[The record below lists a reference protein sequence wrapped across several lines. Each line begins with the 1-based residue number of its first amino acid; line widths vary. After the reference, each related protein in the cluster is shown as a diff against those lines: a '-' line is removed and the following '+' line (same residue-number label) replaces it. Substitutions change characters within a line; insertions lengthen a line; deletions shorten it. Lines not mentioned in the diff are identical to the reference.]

1 MKFIENSVKKRM
13 GLLGLGSAVLIAAA
27 ALGMHGFQVLGTE
40 AGQEARLKG
49 QEIQPESQE
58 ARLKGQ
64 ETQLESREVQLN
76 GKKTQPESGAKR
88 DAAGTGENAAW
99 DVYPEE
105 EFFETETD
113 MTEFEG
119 KLEDI
124 TA

>member
-1 MKFIENSVKKRM
+1 MKFTENSVKKRM

-40 AGQEARLKG
+40 AGQEARLRG
-49 QEIQPESQE
+49 QEIQLGGQE
-58 ARLKGQ
+58 VQLNGR
-64 ETQLESREVQLN
+64 ETQLESQEVQ
-76 GKKTQPESGAKR
+76 PENGAKR
-88 DAAGTGENAAW
+88 DAAGTGENAVW

>member
-1 MKFIENSVKKRM
+1 MQMELTVLSGKGFFMKFLMKKRM

-27 ALGMHGFQVLGTE
+27 ALGMHGFPVLGTE
-40 AGQEARLKG
+40 AGQEA
-49 QEIQPESQE
+49 
-58 ARLKGQ
+58 
-64 ETQLESREVQLN
+64 QLN
-76 GKKTQPESGAKR
+76 SGAGR
-88 DAAGTGENAAW
+88 MDGNAAEPGK
-99 DVYPEE
+99 DALEKEYPAD

>member
-1 MKFIENSVKKRM
+1 MKFSVKKRM
-13 GLLGLGSAVLIAAA
+13 GLLGLGSAVMITAA

-40 AGQEARLKG
+40 AGQEAQLKG

-58 ARLKGQ
+58 AQLKGQ
-64 ETQLESREVQLN
+64 AA
-76 GKKTQPESGAKR
+76 QPESGAVR
-88 DAAGTGENAAW
+88 DAAGMEKNVIG

-119 KLEDI
+119 RLEDI
-124 TA
+124 RA

>member
-1 MKFIENSVKKRM
+1 MKFSVKKRM
-13 GLLGLGSAVLIAAA
+13 GLLGLGSAVMIAAA

-40 AGQEARLKG
+40 
-49 QEIQPESQE
+49 
-58 ARLKGQ
+58 
-64 ETQLESREVQLN
+64 
-76 GKKTQPESGAKR
+76 
-88 DAAGTGENAAW
+88 ENVIG

>member
-1 MKFIENSVKKRM
+1 MKFTENSVKKRM

-40 AGQEARLKG
+40 AGQEARLRG
-49 QEIQPESQE
+49 QEIQ
-58 ARLKGQ
+58 LGGQ
-64 ETQLESREVQLN
+64 EVQLN
-76 GKKTQPESGAKR
+76 GRETQLESGAKR
-88 DAAGTGENAAW
+88 DAAGTEENEVW

>member
-1 MKFIENSVKKRM
+1 MKFTENSVKKRM

-49 QEIQPESQE
+49 QE
-58 ARLKGQ
+58 
-64 ETQLESREVQLN
+64 TQLESREVQLN
-76 GKKTQPESGAKR
+76 GQEVQPENGAKG
-88 DAAGTGENAAW
+88 DAAGTGENAVW

>member
-1 MKFIENSVKKRM
+1 MELTVYPERGFFMKFSVKKRM
-13 GLLGLGSAVLIAAA
+13 GLLGMCSAVMIAAA

-40 AGQEARLKG
+40 SG

-58 ARLKGQ
+58 AQRKGQ
-64 ETQLESREVQLN
+64 AA
-76 GKKTQPESGAKR
+76 QPESGAVR
-88 DAAGTGENAAW
+88 DAAGMEKNVIG